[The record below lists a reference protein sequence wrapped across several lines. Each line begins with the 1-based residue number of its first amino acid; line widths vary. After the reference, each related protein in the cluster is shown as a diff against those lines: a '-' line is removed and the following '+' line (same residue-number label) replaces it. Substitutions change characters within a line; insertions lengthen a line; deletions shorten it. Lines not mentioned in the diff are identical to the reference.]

1 MPFHKGAFIDL
12 DWSLRDQLG
21 NEVCLKPLVGK
32 KNICL
37 FVFPQVGTKKYD
49 VLKDPGDSIDVSSKK
64 IPKKA
69 GKELVELFRN
79 CYRLFR
85 ETNTEVIGISVDPQ
99 DVLAEFAKEHTVPF
113 ALLSDPNWEVVT
125 RLRCRPTL
133 GWAQRS
139 IAYVIDLEGKIELSY
154 ESLSGRPKEFSMLVP
169 NAIKTSRDLD
179 AKQPRPFNEEPNSSK
194 RMFGWLSL

>member
-1 MPFHKGAFIDL
+1 
-12 DWSLRDQLG
+12 
-21 NEVCLKPLVGK
+21 
-32 KNICL
+32 
-37 FVFPQVGTKKYD
+37 
-49 VLKDPGDSIDVSSKK
+49 
-64 IPKKA
+64 
-69 GKELVELFRN
+69 VELFRN